1 MEKVSDEWLIN
12 QKSITQ
18 KQGYC
23 IIEITDYAEPS
34 SPSTTTISSL
44 DKNNDIKK
52 VVHKRSY
59 DPVCI
64 EMPTNN
70 VTIELYNYND
80 KYINFYRDYSGRTIE
95 VVVKYGFCLSTNET
109 IQGGKFYVNN
119 VNLDSENII
128 KIIAVSSVE
137 LEDNSFSIVYNEN
150 GDTDT
155 LVWENPFVAG
165 SEGNIIS
172 YNDMNV
178 HNLQTTSY
186 QDIINKTSNITGIEF
201 SIDAEL
207 ANKNVVLPGGST
219 FNTND
224 IIAYLINSSQLN
236 IRINRN
242 GLIAIDSDSKFLYK
256 NKLYRLNM
264 MDKPA
269 YSQTKKIKSLVTS
282 APDYD
287 LSGSELTE
295 RFSDTQSGE
304 DVSFYEFDYLTR
316 EVYQFASSTTIVKIT
331 RKMQDGKRGYEVKH
345 QTGYPFSMSIKYK
358 ELLTDDQQTSIEYSD
373 YGEVCDIT
381 NKIGA
386 PVNTDRIKNYFSNRD
401 LYDITM
407 RGDPAR
413 DVGDYVFFE
422 IEKGNFQKALVI
434 SDELTF
440 TGSFSEK
447 ATVRIIKN
455 DFETVDVDTSEIK
468 TGLFKYTEDGKK
480 DLLSG
485 YSDFRGTAGGR
496 YL

>member
-23 IIEITDYAEPS
+23 IIEITDYAESS
-34 SPSTTTISSL
+34 SPSTTIISSL

-119 VNLDSENII
+119 VKLDSENVIQI
-128 KIIAVSSVE
+128 TAVSSLE
-137 LEDNSFSIVYNEN
+137 LEENNIDMVYNEIDDSDVVVFEDSN
-150 GDTDT
+150 GKRRVEYD
-155 LVWENPFVAG
+155 EMY
-165 SEGNIIS
+165 I
-172 YNDMNV
+172 
-178 HNLQTTSY
+178 HNLPEMSY
-186 QDIINKTSNITGIEF
+186 LNIVNKISTATGIDFLMSEDF
-201 SIDAEL
+201 SGQTI
-207 ANKNVVLPGGST
+207 VLPGDIS
-219 FNTND
+219 FNTID
-224 IIAYLINSSQLN
+224 IIAYLANMEQMNVKIG
-236 IRINRN
+236 RN
-242 GLIAIDSDSKFLYK
+242 GEIIINHDADFFYK
-256 NKLYRLNM
+256 NKIIRLNIM
-264 MDKPA
+264 KKPS
-269 YSQTKKIKSLVTS
+269 YNQTKKIKAIDIS
-282 APDYD
+282 APVYD
-287 LSGSELTE
+287 LTGKIITTTYQVNSET
-295 RFSDTQSGE
+295 
-304 DVSFYEFDYLTR
+304 VSFCELDYSMC
-316 EVYQFASSTTIVKIT
+316 EIDNFSCSSNMQKIT
-331 RKMQDGKRGYEVKH
+331 RMIQRGKRGYEIEHGGAHVNV
-345 QTGYPFSMSIKYK
+345 SMFIRYRKLSSDMQKTTAI
-358 ELLTDDQQTSIEYSD
+358 YSD

-422 IEKGNFQKALVI
+422 IEKDNFQKALII

-447 ATVRIIKN
+447 ATVRMIKN